1 MYKWIAALALVAS
14 PALANPPAGSQP
26 HNHDHHGHAAHGG
39 EQAAPKGTLHRGAPF
54 TVDAKAEIDLDQI
67 AASPDKFTGKAVRVK
82 GNVDKV
88 CQAKGCWMALK
99 GPSGK
104 HSARITFKDYAFF
117 VPKDIM
123 GRTASVEGT
132 VELKKLSKAMREHLA
147 KDEGTDIA
155 NVPEVELR
163 MVATGVEIM

>member
-1 MYKWIAALALVAS
+1 MPSLKETYPLYLNNKAQ
-14 PALANPPAGSQP
+14 QP
-26 HNHDHHGHAAHGG
+26 N
-39 EQAAPKGTLHRGAPF
+39 T
-54 TVDAKAEIDLDQI
+54 DLEVT
-67 AASPDKFTGKAVRVK
+67 DKFTGKAVRVK
-82 GNVDKV
+82 GKVDKV